1 MAVDI
6 GMFEGELRFIA
17 FIDKME
23 ERYEFV
29 TPSIKEHTM
38 ENYEVMI
45 DMILNVEKK
54 VWIKKVYHT
63 EMYIKKL
70 DKNMK

>member
-1 MAVDI
+1 
-6 GMFEGELRFIA
+6 
-17 FIDKME
+17 ME

-29 TPSIKEHTM
+29 KPSIKEYTV
-38 ENYEVMI
+38 EKYKFMI